1 MGQNK
6 STMSFNTVKK
16 SNREARRH
24 RLQFSRVILLAIFAV
39 IALLILTSLIFAVCL
54 LVNPTSPVDETP
66 PQQTTDPNSDAPQTA
81 PEKLQYE
88 LITQSA
94 SAVHKGVLINVNYIS
109 DSNKHAYVFPETNT
123 QLVNIYDNIAKVSG
137 IEPTYSV
144 GSSAWM
150 LNRETVDAFNQMM
163 LKHYEVSLGDNT
175 VMINSAYRTREEQS
189 SYSTPVGY
197 SDHHTGYC
205 AALRPSNKN
214 GFLKSN
220 HWIYENCHKYGFVI
234 RYPDEKAKI
243 TGVDGYEYC
252 IRYVGVAHASY
263 MTANNLCL
271 EEYTDLLAKNY
282 TKDNALEINAADGHQ
297 YKVYYVASAGDI
309 TTLDVPKNYVYTLS
323 GDNIGG
329 FIVTVHLDEP
339 KNA

>member
-6 STMSFNTVKK
+6 SAVSFNTVKK
-16 SNREARRH
+16 SNRGARRR

-39 IALLILTSLIFAVCL
+39 TALLILTSLIFGICL
-54 LVNPTSPVDETP
+54 LVTPSSPTTEDP
-66 PQQTTDPNSDAPQTA
+66 PQQSITPDDDLPGTPNA
-81 PEKLQYE
+81 LQYE
-88 LITQSA
+88 RITQSA
-94 SAVHKGVLINVNYIS
+94 SAVHKGVLVNVNYVS
-109 DSNKHAYVFPETNT
+109 DSNKHVYVFPDTNAH
-123 QLVNIYDNIAKVSG
+123 LVNIYDNIAKVSG

-150 LNRETVDAFNQMM
+150 LHRDALDAFNKMM
-163 LKHYEVSLGDNT
+163 LKHYEASMGDNT
-175 VMINSAYRTREEQS
+175 VMINSAYRTREDQE

-205 AALRPSNKN
+205 AALRPSSKN

-220 HWIYENCHKYGFVI
+220 HWIYENCHKFGFVI
-234 RYPDEKAKI
+234 RYPEEKSAI
-243 TGVDGYEYC
+243 TGVEGYEYC
-252 IRYVGVAHASY
+252 IRYVGVPHASY

-282 TKDNALEINAADGHQ
+282 TKDNALKINAADGHR
-297 YKVYYVASAGDI
+297 YEVYYVASAGDI
-309 TTLDVPKNYVYTLS
+309 TTLEVPKNYVYTIS

-339 KNA
+339 RNA